1 MTVVPAYLDHFGHAL
16 GSGKHAVEESAAAGR
31 TRNPAAAF
39 VQSGFRWHHVCG
51 DGETAYDLARAAVEA
66 VGAAVGKA
74 GGGGLDVD
82 AIVYATCIPANA
94 NLGDPSRFEATADVK
109 HLMDFPVSRLQA
121 DLGLDRAFVVGI
133 GQQACTSMLG
143 SLRVAHGLIATDP
156 SVSRVLCVSSD
167 RFPPGATYEQ
177 AYSLISDGAAAC
189 VVSREPAA
197 YRLVAAHH
205 LTNGAMVEADDD
217 ETVGSYFAYT
227 SRLVTELLAKA
238 GCAGIDEVDWVVPQ
252 NTDVKA
258 WQILARL
265 LGVDAAKVRCPS
277 LPDVA
282 HVISGDNIINLACL
296 DAEGVVRP
304 GQRLLLT
311 MAGYGM
317 NWSGVI
323 LEKT

>member
-1 MTVVPAYLDHFGHAL
+1 MTVDAYVGCFGFAL
-16 GSGKHAVEESAAAGR
+16 GSEKHGVEDSAAAGR
-31 TRNPAAAF
+31 THNPAAAF
-39 VQSGFRWHHVCG
+39 VESGFRYHHLCA
-51 DGETAYDLARAAVEA
+51 DSETAYDLAAKAVA
-66 VGAAVGKA
+66 SMVDPGIS
-74 GGGGLDVD
+74 DVD
-82 AIVYATCIPANA
+82 AIIYATCIPANA
-94 NLGDPSRFEATADVK
+94 NLGQPERFASTADVK

-156 SVSRVLCVSSD
+156 ELNRVLCVSAD

-189 VVSREPAA
+189 IVSRQRGS

-205 LTNGAMVEADDD
+205 ITNGAMVCADDD

-227 SRLVTELLAKA
+227 HRLVTELLIKA
-238 GCAGIDEVDWVVPQ
+238 GLTAAQLDWVVPQ
-252 NTDVKA
+252 NTDRKA
-258 WQILARL
+258 WQILSRL
-265 LGVDAAKVRCPS
+265 LGIDGARVSCLS
-277 LPDVA
+277 LADVA
-282 HVISGDNIINLACL
+282 HVISGDNIINLAAL
-296 DAEGVVRP
+296 DDSGGVASGHRI
-304 GQRLLLT
+304 LLT

-317 NWSGVI
+317 NWQGVV